1 MDKPKVV
8 IDYSKLTP
16 ELNELFNETYPNGI
30 VGHTIRYPNSKGEI
44 VSSVRL
50 ETEDKIYLVKLSTR
64 AKEVL
69 SDEDLDEMI
78 RPLSK
83 GGADDEVEVEAE
95 DEEES
100 DTKSSDRDTDDDD
113 ED

>member
-1 MDKPKVV
+1 
-8 IDYSKLTP
+8 
-16 ELNELFNETYPNGI
+16 
-30 VGHTIRYPNSKGEI
+30 
-44 VSSVRL
+44 
-50 ETEDKIYLVKLSTR
+50 LVKLSTR

-83 GGADDEVEVEAE
+83 GGADDEVEVEAD

-100 DTKSSDRDTDDDD
+100 DTKSSDRDTDDD